1 MGYTHYWQIKKEIDT
16 KSFKMIQAKA
26 SEIAFISEASVTI
39 TTNTHPLHLMLVIE
53 GIGSD
58 SHETFYLTPKDNK
71 FGFCK
76 TNHKPY
82 DEVVVAVLNYTG
94 HLKTFSWWSDGDNFD
109 LEKGVTLSGL
119 PLSRRYYDHEE
130 MKA

>member
-1 MGYTHYWQIKKEIDT
+1 MGYTHYWEVKEKIKT
-16 KSFKMIQAKA
+16 KAFKRIQEKA
-26 SEIAFISEASVTI
+26 SKIAFISEASVTI

-58 SHETFYLTPKDNK
+58 SHETFYLTPNKNK
-71 FGFCK
+71 FQFCK
-76 TNHKPY
+76 TNQKPY
-82 DEVVVAVLNYTG
+82 DEIVVAVLNYAG
-94 HLKTFSWWSDGDNFD
+94 HHHSFSWWSDGDNFD

-119 PLSRRYYDHEE
+119 PLSRRYYDHKE